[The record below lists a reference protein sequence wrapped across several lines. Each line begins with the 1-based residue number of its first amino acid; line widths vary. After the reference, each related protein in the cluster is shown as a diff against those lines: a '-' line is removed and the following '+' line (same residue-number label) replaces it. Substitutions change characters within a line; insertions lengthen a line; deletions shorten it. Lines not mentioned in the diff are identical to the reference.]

1 MPKPR
6 AQGLGL
12 ATSSEAMAV
21 SLTAVQRPGKLHAF
35 QFQIISHQQIQK
47 NLESQ
52 LQFLDSLDFLDSR
65 FRFQIQI
72 NGRTLQ
78 WLGQAHV
85 CLCLCLFVRAQVD
98 TATWSRGRCVCRMS
112 YVFDSCKTTR
122 LAQVLDFIR
131 VQILGQEQDKSIC
144 PYGSRLQTDL
154 TRLTGSY
161 IKFLAASTSCQL
173 SFVLYV

>member
-35 QFQIISHQQIQK
+35 QFQISLVVD
-47 NLESQ
+47 LEESRI
-52 LQFLDSLDFLDSR
+52 LVIVSRFTRFLDSR

-98 TATWSRGRCVCRMS
+98 TATWSRGRCVCRMRM
-112 YVFDSCKTTR
+112 C
-122 LAQVLDFIR
+122 L
-131 VQILGQEQDKSIC
+131 ILVKQQDWLRSWT
-144 PYGSRLQTDL
+144 SFEF
-154 TRLTGSY
+154 
-161 IKFLAASTSCQL
+161 KFLARSRTN
-173 SFVLYV
+173 LYVHTGLDSRLT